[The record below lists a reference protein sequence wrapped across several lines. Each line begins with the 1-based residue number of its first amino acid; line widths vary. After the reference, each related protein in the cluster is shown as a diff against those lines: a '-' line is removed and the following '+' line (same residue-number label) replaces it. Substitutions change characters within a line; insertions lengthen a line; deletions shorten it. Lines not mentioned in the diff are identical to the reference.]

1 MLKRALQSVFLFF
14 CPLFLF
20 AVEALYLTYPDN
32 PCNSIAI
39 HWIEKAGTK
48 SQEVLYRKA
57 SDVSWVQ
64 ASSDTEILEGKY
76 VLSKCVLNNLE
87 KDTQYFFR
95 LTEEIQEYSFTTLY
109 EKIDIP
115 LVIAIGGDAYQKAG
129 PYREMNQQVANKS
142 PDFVILAGDIAY
154 ANQGNAIERWVDFF
168 RIWYETMRMPRGDLI
183 PLVVTVGNHDILPK
197 KKASEQLFLNFFPY
211 LEKGSYGLLEVN
223 KNACFF
229 LLDTGH
235 IAPIEGRQTEWLK
248 QAFENKKDTQYKI
261 PVYHIAAYPSIYKYE
276 KENSALIRNC
286 WCPLFDLYN
295 VFVAFENHNHAF
307 KRTVPICKGEQNSA
321 GVVYIGDGCWS
332 ADVRKKTDTRW
343 YLEKRISTH
352 AFSLLTLTDN
362 ELMVESFNNKGALID
377 SWKKQ

>member
-1 MLKRALQSVFLFF
+1 
-14 CPLFLF
+14 
-20 AVEALYLTYPDN
+20 
-32 PCNSIAI
+32 
-39 HWIEKAGTK
+39 
-48 SQEVLYRKA
+48 
-57 SDVSWVQ
+57 
-64 ASSDTEILEGKY
+64 
-76 VLSKCVLNNLE
+76 
-87 KDTQYFFR
+87 
-95 LTEEIQEYSFTTLY
+95 
-109 EKIDIP
+109 
-115 LVIAIGGDAYQKAG
+115 
-129 PYREMNQQVANKS
+129 
-142 PDFVILAGDIAY
+142 
-154 ANQGNAIERWVDFF
+154 
-168 RIWYETMRMPRGDLI
+168 MRMPRGDLI